1 MADLGDTFKKVFLAG
16 IGAAAETTQKAQD
29 LLDEMVK
36 KGELT
41 VEQGK
46 ALNQELKH
54 DAESKWKEVKKRAED
69 SAEKKAEEG
78 KEEKDDKA
86 DKAEKTE
93 KAESAAEKAVDFA
106 EILKNLSADDLRDL
120 KKKLD
125 SIDIDSLGKEEKK
138 EE

>member
-1 MADLGDTFKKVFLAG
+1 MAELGDTLKKVLLAG

-46 ALNQELKH
+46 ALNQELRH
-54 DAESKWKEVKKRAED
+54 DAEDKWKDVKKRAED
-69 SAEKKAEEG
+69 SAEKKAQESRN
-78 KEEKDDKA
+78 KE
-86 DKAEKTE
+86 KAEKSE
-93 KAESAAEKAVDFA
+93 KEETPVDKAVDFA

-125 SIDIDSLGKEEKK
+125 SIDIDSLGREEKK
-138 EE
+138 DE